1 MQRSSRLPIWAFDLA
16 KEGFKMNWNTALRSL
31 LLIRFGQEL
40 GTDSATARAVAD
52 AIDLLAG
59 MMRFFSP

>member
-1 MQRSSRLPIWAFDLA
+1 
-16 KEGFKMNWNTALRSL
+16 MNWNTALRSL
-31 LLIRFGQEL
+31 LLSRFGQEL

-59 MMRFFSP
+59 MARFFST

>member
-1 MQRSSRLPIWAFDLA
+1 
-16 KEGFKMNWNTALRSL
+16 MNWNTALRSL

-40 GTDSATARAVAD
+40 GTNSPTAKAVAE

-59 MMRFFSP
+59 MARFFST

>member
-1 MQRSSRLPIWAFDLA
+1 
-16 KEGFKMNWNTALRSL
+16 MNWNTALRSL

-52 AIDLLAG
+52 AIARWHIASGLTTTCKYCLQLY
-59 MMRFFSP
+59 FSG

>member
-1 MQRSSRLPIWAFDLA
+1 
-16 KEGFKMNWNTALRSL
+16 MNWNTALRSL

-40 GTDSATARAVAD
+40 GTNSATARAVAD

-59 MMRFFSP
+59 IARFFST